1 MIDERQP
8 WLSDPESYCWC
19 DSCIR
24 MREED
29 KEIENV

>member
-24 MREED
+24 MRDEEID
-29 KEIENV
+29 NVS